1 MHVCV
6 STFHLSCIFTTAAP
20 FSLKCVEIFE
30 TLHRGLMTS
39 EDIDVASKW
48 CLALDSFW
56 ALKICILRRSRKPT
70 QFVFRWYN
78 ILRPYTACAFS

>member
-39 EDIDVASKW
+39 EDIDVVSKW

-56 ALKICILRRSRKPT
+56 ALKIFNLKEVQKANTIRFP
-70 QFVFRWYN
+70 VV
-78 ILRPYTACAFS
+78 